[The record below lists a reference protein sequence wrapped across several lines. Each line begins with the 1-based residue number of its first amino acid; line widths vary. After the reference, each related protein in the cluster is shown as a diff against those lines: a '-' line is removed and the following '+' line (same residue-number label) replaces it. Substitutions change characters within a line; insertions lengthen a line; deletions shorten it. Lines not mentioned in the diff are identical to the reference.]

1 MARKKLD
8 ETFGY
13 KDFWYLKNYHKGA
26 KLLKYT
32 QNSLFIMLF
41 SCIYPTSYM
50 WDTYVNYLANRE
62 KIRGERCTKM
72 ENEY

>member
-13 KDFWYLKNYHKGA
+13 ADFWYLKNYHKGA

-32 QNSLFIMLF
+32 QNSMFIMLL
-41 SCIYPTSYM
+41 SCIYRNVYR
-50 WDTYVNYLANRE
+50 WDTCVNYLENR
-62 KIRGERCTKM
+62 KKVRGEKCTKM

>member
-26 KLLKYT
+26 KLLEYT

-41 SCIYPTSYM
+41 SCIFPTIYM
-50 WDTYVNYLANRE
+50 WDTYINY
-62 KIRGERCTKM
+62 
-72 ENEY
+72 